1 MIVEVP
7 LSALP
12 SQELSLV
19 LGNQDVTVRVL
30 TRGDYLYLDVLN
42 EDTPIIL
49 GQLIV
54 SNANLLPSGL
64 TNFVGN
70 FRMVDTNGNADPE
83 YIGLGERWQ
92 LLYLSDEDLI

>member
-30 TRGDYLYLDVLN
+30 TRGDYLYLDVLK
-42 EDTPIIL
+42 ETDPVIL

-54 SNANLLPSGL
+54 TGQNLLPVGL
-64 TNFVGN
+64 SDFVGN
-70 FRMVDTNGNADPE
+70 FQMIDLNGDSDPV
-83 YIGLGERWQ
+83 YTGLGTQFR
-92 LLYLSDEDLI
+92 LLYNDEV

>member
-1 MIVEVP
+1 MVLEVP

-30 TRGDYLYLDVLN
+30 TRGDYLYLDVLK
-42 EDTPIIL
+42 ESEPVIL

-54 SNANLLPSGL
+54 TGQNLLPAGL
-64 TNFVGN
+64 SDFTGN
-70 FRMVDTNGNADPE
+70 FQMVDVNGDSAPV
-83 YIGLGERWQ
+83 YTGLGVQFR
-92 LLYLSDEDLI
+92 LLYNYEV

>member
-30 TRGDYLYLDVLN
+30 TRGDYLYLDILK
-42 EDTPIIL
+42 ESTPVIQ

-54 SNANLLPSGL
+54 IGQNLLPADLSG
-64 TNFVGN
+64 FVGN
-70 FRMVDTNGNADPE
+70 FQMVDINGNSDPVYTGLGTQYRLL
-83 YIGLGERWQ
+83 YIGE
-92 LLYLSDEDLI
+92 

>member
-30 TRGDYLYLDVLN
+30 TRGDYLYLDVLK
-42 EDTPIIL
+42 ESTSVIQ

-54 SNANLLPSGL
+54 TGKNLLPSGL
-64 TNFVGN
+64 SNFVGN
-70 FRMVDTNGNADPE
+70 FQMIDINGNSDPI
-83 YIGLGERWQ
+83 YIGLGTQYR
-92 LLYLSDEDLI
+92 LLYNDQV

>member
-1 MIVEVP
+1 MILGVP
-7 LSALP
+7 LSAIP
-12 SQELSLV
+12 SQELSLI
-19 LGNQDVTVRVL
+19 LNNQDISVRVYM
-30 TRGDYLYLDVLN
+30 RGDYLYLDVLN

-54 SNANLLPSGL
+54 SNVNLLPSGL

-70 FRMVDTNGNADPE
+70 FRMVDTNGNEDPQ

-92 LLYLSDEDLI
+92 LLYLSDEDLT

>member
-30 TRGDYLYLDVLN
+30 TRGDYLYLDVLK
-42 EDTPIIL
+42 ESTPVIQ

-54 SNANLLPSGL
+54 TGQNLLPSGL
-64 TNFVGN
+64 SNFTGN
-70 FRMVDTNGNADPE
+70 FQMVDINGNSAPV
-83 YIGLGERWQ
+83 YTSLGTQYR
-92 LLYLSDEDLI
+92 LLYNDEI

>member
-30 TRGDYLYLDVLN
+30 TRGDYLYLDVLK
-42 EDTPIIL
+42 ESTPVIQ

-54 SNANLLPSGL
+54 TGQNLLPSGL
-64 TNFVGN
+64 SNFTGN
-70 FRMVDTNGNADPE
+70 FQMVDINGNPDPV
-83 YIGLGERWQ
+83 YTSLGTQYR
-92 LLYLSDEDLI
+92 LLYNDEI

>member
-7 LSALP
+7 LSSLP

-30 TRGDYLYLDVLN
+30 TRGDYLYLDILK
-42 EDTPIIL
+42 ESTPVIQ

-54 SNANLLPSGL
+54 TGQNLLPSGL
-64 TNFVGN
+64 SNFVGN
-70 FRMVDTNGNADPE
+70 FQMVDINGTSDPV
-83 YIGLGERWQ
+83 YTGLGTQYR
-92 LLYLSDEDLI
+92 LLYNDEV

>member
-30 TRGDYLYLDVLN
+30 TRGDYLYLDVLK
-42 EDTPIIL
+42 ESTPVIQ

-54 SNANLLPSGL
+54 TNQNLLPSGL
-64 TNFVGN
+64 ADFIGN
-70 FRMVDTNGNADPE
+70 FQVVDINGNSDPV
-83 YIGLGERWQ
+83 YTGLGTQYR
-92 LLYLSDEDLI
+92 LLYSDEG

>member
-30 TRGDYLYLDVLN
+30 TRGDYLYLDVLK
-42 EDTPIIL
+42 ESTPVIQ

-54 SNANLLPSGL
+54 TGQNLLPSGL
-64 TNFVGN
+64 PDFMGN
-70 FRMVDTNGNADPE
+70 FQMVDLNGNSDPV
-83 YIGLGERWQ
+83 YSGLGTQFR
-92 LLYLSDEDLI
+92 LLYNDEV

>member
-19 LGNQDVTVRVL
+19 LSNQDVTVRVL
-30 TRGDYLYLDVLN
+30 TRGDYLYLDDLKDGSAV
-42 EDTPIIL
+42 IQ

-54 SNANLLPSGL
+54 TGQNLLPSGL
-64 TNFVGN
+64 ADFIGN
-70 FRMVDTNGNADPE
+70 FQMVDINGNSDPV
-83 YIGLGERWQ
+83 YTGLGTQYR
-92 LLYLSDEDLI
+92 LLYSDEG